1 MFVIVCAAAARS
13 KPKSGSHL
21 EVSRELLDYKDV
33 FSLEAASV
41 LSALKQGDYIIEIKD
56 KKEPPYGP
64 LYNLS

>member
-1 MFVIVCAAAARS
+1 MFIIVYAAAARS

-41 LSALKQGDYIIEIKD
+41 LPILK
-56 KKEPPYGP
+56 
-64 LYNLS
+64 